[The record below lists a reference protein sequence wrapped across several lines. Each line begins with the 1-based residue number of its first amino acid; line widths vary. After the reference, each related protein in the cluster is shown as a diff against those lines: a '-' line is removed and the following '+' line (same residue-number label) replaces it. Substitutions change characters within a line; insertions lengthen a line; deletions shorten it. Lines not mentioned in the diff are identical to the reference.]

1 MGRLTIAMRIGLVWV
16 IISFLFGCTLKQE
29 RVRTPEWIY
38 PNNGFQSKKIEQ
50 LTAKLNQSRQANLAL
65 KKENET
71 LKIDRSSLMNANSK
85 IKEYNKAL
93 TMKID
98 MLKILDHRV
107 EEKRK
112 NYIIE

>member
-1 MGRLTIAMRIGLVWV
+1 MGRLTIAMRIGLVWA
-16 IISFLFGCTLKQE
+16 IISFLTGCALLQE
-29 RVRTPEWIY
+29 RARTPEWIY
-38 PNNGFQSKKIEQ
+38 PKIDSQNKNVEQ
-50 LTAKLNQSRQANLAL
+50 LTAKLKQSQQANLAL

-71 LKIDRSSLMNANSK
+71 LKIDSLSLMNANSELQK
-85 IKEYNKAL
+85 YNLEL

-112 NYIIE
+112 SYSSD